1 MDGTL
6 INLDYSIHMKA
17 RRTHIIASYF
27 HTPGETE
34 RRLFHAVLRAGHIK
48 TAADYRIERSSYPGH
63 DWLFCITGAGF
74 VRSGERAFPI
84 SAGQL
89 GWLDCSRP
97 HAHWPDAANPWELL
111 WLRVDSPQMNLLAEA
126 LKVRD
131 SPVFTLRDST
141 NAITL
146 FEQIFKLL
154 RERPLTLDVSLH
166 AAISNLTE
174 LLFVTRQDDPAYRR
188 EARVSA
194 RFRGVLAQMRLDCK
208 RAWKIE
214 DFARL
219 AGVSV
224 PHFFRC
230 FNKATGASPMDW
242 LRRERINQAKRL
254 LSETDELIRVIAEQ
268 VGYRDPFYFSRD
280 FRKLVGVSPRLY
292 RKQEQA
298 RTTLK

>member
-6 INLDYSIHMKA
+6 NNMDYSILMKV
-17 RRTHIIASYF
+17 RRTHVIASYF

-74 VRSGERAFPI
+74 VRSAERASPI

-97 HAHWPDAANPWELL
+97 HAHWPDAANPWELF

-126 LKVRD
+126 LKVWD
-131 SPVFTLRDST
+131 SPVFTLHDSAD
-141 NAITL
+141 AITV

-174 LLFVTRQDDPAYRR
+174 LLFVARQDDPEYHR

-208 RAWKIE
+208 RPWKIE
-214 DFARL
+214 DL
-219 AGVSV
+219 AGQAGISV

-230 FNKATGASPMDW
+230 FKNATGASPMDW

-254 LSETDELIRVIAEQ
+254 LSETDERIRVIAEQ

-280 FRKLVGVSPRLY
+280 FRKLVGVSPRRY
-292 RKQEQA
+292 RNQEQA
-298 RTTLK
+298 RTTVK